1 MSVLQIFQ
9 LEKNNED
16 IRKTVLT
23 NAIKMLTD
31 RKVLSKDKESD
42 NIKKITSMQSD
53 DYTYIID
60 INNYANEN
68 DKKYIIKIFNY
79 KITGIAKQSN
89 LSEFLNK
96 YKDMPKL
103 IVVKSITPKLAQQ
116 IKTSNY
122 KTEVFVE
129 SFLMINLVDNVLVP
143 EYEILDRNSDDYKTF
158 YEQYQCKKKDV
169 PRMYET
175 DPVAK
180 YYNLSKGD
188 VVRVIRPS
196 ETAGRSIL
204 YRLVI

>member
-1 MSVLQIFQ
+1 MSNFQIFQ

-23 NAIKMLTD
+23 NVVKMLTE
-31 RKVLSKDKESD
+31 RKVLNKDKETD

-53 DYTYIID
+53 DNTYIID
-60 INNYANEN
+60 IDNYTNEN
-68 DKKYIIKIFNY
+68 DKKYVIKIFNY

-96 YKDMPKL
+96 YKDMPKI
-103 IVVKSITPKLAQQ
+103 IVTKSITPKLAQQ
-116 IKTSNY
+116 VKSSNY

-143 EYEILDRNSDDYKTF
+143 KYEILDRESDDYKTF
-158 YEQYQCKKKDV
+158 YEQYQCKKRDM
-169 PRMYET
+169 PRMYDT

-188 VVRVIRPS
+188 IVHIIRPS
-196 ETAGRSIL
+196 ETSGQSVF